1 MVECAEVD
9 VDTAKVAVGPCA
21 RVCGEATIAARARRA
36 AKNATSS
43 GKTPKRLRLAAGGAG
58 EHGLLLLSA
67 SLAWCGVLHSSFA
80 AFCGFEN
87 ISELELEICSMH
99 DSAHEPGAAAM
110 RRSGGRMP
118 LPLGRMPR
126 AAWAI

>member
-1 MVECAEVD
+1 MVECAAVD
-9 VDTAKVAVGPCA
+9 VEKVAVGPRA
-21 RVCGEATIAARARRA
+21 HGGEAMMAARARRA
-36 AKNATSS
+36 AENAASS

-58 EHGLLLLSA
+58 EHGLLLLSLA
-67 SLAWCGVLHSSFA
+67 LAWCGVLHSSFA

-99 DSAHEPGAAAM
+99 DSAHEPEAAAM

>member
-1 MVECAEVD
+1 MVECAAVD
-9 VDTAKVAVGPCA
+9 VEKVAVGRRA

-36 AKNATSS
+36 ANNTTSS

-58 EHGLLLLSA
+58 EHGLLLLSLA
-67 SLAWCGVLHSSFA
+67 LAWCGVLHSSFA

-99 DSAHEPGAAAM
+99 DSAHHGEPGAAAM